1 MEEVKS
7 LGYTAK
13 PPYDK
18 LRSILQAGLKTIG
31 AKEDGELEFTSASGA
46 AVPPTKVSAP
56 TCFKREARK
65 CSI

>member
-18 LRSILQAGLKTIG
+18 LRSILQAGLKTSG
-31 AKEDGELEFTSASGA
+31 AKEDGKLEFTSVNGA
-46 AVPPTKVSAP
+46 AAPPKVSAP

>member
-31 AKEDGELEFTSASGA
+31 AKEDGKLEFTSVNGA
-46 AVPPTKVSAP
+46 ASPPTKVSAP

>member
-31 AKEDGELEFTSASGA
+31 PKEDGKLEFTSASGA
-46 AVPPTKVSAP
+46 AAPPTKVSAP
-56 TCFKREARK
+56 TCF
-65 CSI
+65 